1 MMISSKGRYA
11 LRVMLDM
18 AERYPETGGGENDK
32 SLHGENPV
40 ADENNKAQSGESRK
54 DGAAGTPH
62 GGKPGEVTPG
72 GDGYMR
78 LNEIAARQG
87 ISKKYLESIMT
98 VLTKSGL
105 VESAVGKTGGYR
117 LCRAPDGYTVGEI
130 LRAAEGSLAPVSCL
144 EDGAEHKCADA
155 CVCYTLPFWY
165 GLEKRINEY
174 IDSYTLADI
183 LREKGNAGC
192 AGCNQQPVSE

>member
-18 AERYPETGGGENDK
+18 AERYPDAGGGENDK
-32 SLHGENPV
+32 SLHRESPG
-40 ADENNKAQSGESRK
+40 ADENNKVQSGESRK
-54 DGAAGTPH
+54 DGAAGALH
-62 GGKPGEVTPG
+62 GGKPGELTPG

-78 LNEIAARQG
+78 LNEIATRQG

-130 LRAAEGSLAPVSCL
+130 LRVAEGRGSPRGVSPFLRRSRAVPRFSKAPCFSYIRISVVLYSLI
-144 EDGAEHKCADA
+144 G
-155 CVCYTLPFWY
+155 Y
-165 GLEKRINEY
+165 
-174 IDSYTLADI
+174 
-183 LREKGNAGC
+183 
-192 AGCNQQPVSE
+192 

>member
-1 MMISSKGRYA
+1 MMISSRGRYA

-18 AERYPETGGGENDK
+18 AERYPDTGGGENNEF
-32 SLHGENPV
+32 LHGESPCE
-40 ADENNKAQSGESRK
+40 DENYKAEDVGK
-54 DGAAGTPH
+54 CDGFTDRVPH
-62 GGKPGEVTPG
+62 GGKPGELTTT

-117 LCRAPDGYTVGEI
+117 LCRAPGDYTVGEI

-155 CVCYTLPFWY
+155 CICYTLPFWY

-183 LREKGNAGC
+183 LREKGNVGC
-192 AGCNQQPVSE
+192 TGCNQ